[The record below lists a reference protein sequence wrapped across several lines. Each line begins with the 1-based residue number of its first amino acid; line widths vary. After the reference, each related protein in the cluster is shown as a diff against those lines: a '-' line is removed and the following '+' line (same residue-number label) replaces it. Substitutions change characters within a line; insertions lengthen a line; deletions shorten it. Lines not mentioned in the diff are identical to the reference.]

1 MSRNPVQFPRGYGL
15 SMFFRQY
22 GSGQQCEEAVFRWRW
37 SQGFT
42 CPECGWHGQCALK
55 CQKFFRCHRCHH
67 QTSLT
72 SGTVFASTKLPLRI
86 WFLAMYLLTQTKNG
100 ISALELHRQLG
111 VAYNTAWS
119 LKHKL
124 MQAMKERDDS
134 QPLSGQLQLD
144 DAYWGGE
151 RRGGK
156 VGRGAPAKTPFVAA
170 VETTEDG
177 RPRKMRLTRVAGFRR
192 AAIAQWAA
200 RHVQPESVVTSDG
213 LGCFTGIQGAGC
225 GHWYV
230 VTGGGPDSA
239 KTPELHWV
247 NTLLGNVKRSIHG
260 TYHAINPKHLPR
272 YLAEFSYRFNR
283 RFRLAEMLPR
293 LVYAALR
300 TPPMPYRLLK
310 MAEAYG

>member
-1 MSRNPVQFPRGYGL
+1 MSRHSVQFQRGYAL
-15 SMFFRQY
+15 SAFFNDY
-22 GSGQQCEEAVFRWRW
+22 GTETQCEQALFHWRW
-37 SQGFT
+37 PNGFV
-42 CPECGWHGQCALK
+42 CPECRWHGYCALK
-55 CQKFFRCHRCHH
+55 CRRLFQCHRCHR

-72 SGTVFASTKLPLRI
+72 SGTVFAATKLPLRT

-111 VAYNTAWS
+111 VSYNTAWS

-124 MQAMKERDDS
+124 MQVMKERDDG
-134 QPLSGQLQLD
+134 QPLGGELQLD

-170 VETTEDG
+170 VEIDEDG
-177 RPRKMRLTRVAGFRR
+177 RPRKMRLTRVVGFRR
-192 AAIAQWAA
+192 DAIAKWAA
-200 RHVQPESVVTSDG
+200 RHIQPDSVVTSDG
-213 LGCFTGIQGAGC
+213 LACFSGVADAGC
-225 GHWYV
+225 EHWYV
-230 VTGGGPDSA
+230 VTGGGPSSA
-239 KTPELHWV
+239 KTPELQWV

-260 TYHAINPKHLPR
+260 TYHAIRPKHLPR

-283 RFRLAEMLPR
+283 RFNLAEMLPR
-293 LVYAALR
+293 LAYVALR

-310 MAEAYG
+310 LAETYG

>member
-1 MSRNPVQFPRGYGL
+1 MSRNPVQFQRGYAL
-15 SMFFRQY
+15 SAFFNEY
-22 GSGQQCEEAVFRWRW
+22 GTEEQCEQALFRWRW
-37 SQGFT
+37 PNGFV
-42 CPECGWHGQCALK
+42 CPECQWHGYCALK
-55 CQKFFRCHRCHH
+55 CRRLFQCHRCHR

-72 SGTVFASTKLPLRI
+72 SGTVFASTKLQLRT

-111 VAYNTAWS
+111 VTYNTAWG

-124 MQAMKERDDS
+124 MQAMKERDDG
-134 QPLSGQLQLD
+134 QPLGGELQLD

-170 VETTEDG
+170 VETDQLG
-177 RPRKMRLTRVAGFRR
+177 RPVKMRLTRVAGFRR
-192 AAIAQWAA
+192 DAIATWAA
-200 RHVQPESVVTSDG
+200 RHVQPDSVVTSDG
-213 LGCFTGIQGAGC
+213 LACFNGVADAGC
-225 GHWYV
+225 EHWYV

-239 KTPELHWV
+239 KTPELQWV

-260 TYHAINPKHLPR
+260 TYHAISSRHLPR

-283 RFRLAEMLPR
+283 RFKLPQMLPR
-293 LVYAALR
+293 LACVALR